1 MPRTKRE
8 ASPTRRVG
16 RVNQKMIDQMIR
28 MRTEGV
34 THAEIARRLG
44 VSERTVRRHTE
55 GVSPRLVHAEDQTR
69 VDLLEW
75 CAAQLR
81 AIQQRWRLSV
91 TELDICMKHLRAVVS
106 QLDALTIEEL
116 ERDPELRRHFLAHE
130 IWPPAHE
137 KIDDQ
142 RLADDVPMSYPR
154 G

>member
-1 MPRTKRE
+1 
-8 ASPTRRVG
+8 
-16 RVNQKMIDQMIR
+16 
-28 MRTEGV
+28 
-34 THAEIARRLG
+34 
-44 VSERTVRRHTE
+44 
-55 GVSPRLVHAEDQTR
+55 
-69 VDLLEW
+69 
-75 CAAQLR
+75 
-81 AIQQRWRLSV
+81 
-91 TELDICMKHLRAVVS
+91 MKHLRAVVS

>member
-8 ASPTRRVG
+8 ASATRRVG

-28 MRTEGV
+28 MRTEGF
-34 THAEIARRLG
+34 TYAEIARRLG

-55 GVSPRLVHAEDQTR
+55 GVTPRLVHAGEDTR
-69 VDLLEW
+69 VDLLQW
-75 CAAQLR
+75 GAAQLR
-81 AIQQRWRLSV
+81 AIQQRWRLGV

-106 QLDALTIEEL
+106 QLDALTIEQL

-137 KIDDQ
+137 KIDDY
-142 RLADDVPMSYPR
+142 RLAADIPTTTHR